1 MNLPGIAQGFN
12 GPFSTTPD
20 NLIAGEFPRICRV
33 VTVTGGAVYPAGS
46 VLGLVNASKSYRLSV
61 AAANDGS
68 EVPDTVLAHAVD
80 ATQGDVSAHV
90 YFSGEFHSGALTMG
104 AGHTPL
110 SVSAAFRTRSI
121 FLRHH
126 VA

>member
-1 MNLPGIAQGFN
+1 MNLPGIAQGFGAALN
-12 GPFSTTPD
+12 TAPD
-20 NLIAGEFPRICRV
+20 HLIAGEFPRICRL
-33 VTVTGGAVYPAGS
+33 VTITGGAVYAAGS
-46 VLGLVNASKSYRLSV
+46 VLGMVSASKHFRLSV

-68 EVPDTVLAHAVD
+68 EVPDVVLAHAVD
-80 ATQGDVSAHV
+80 ATQGDVPAHV
-90 YFSGEFHSGALTMG
+90 YFTGEFNSGALTLG